1 VIQIIWYGTPENGGT
16 CIDGLTKATE
26 EILSSIFITLLPL
39 IRHLEGD
46 IKPYLN
52 MEVKKQ

>member
-1 VIQIIWYGTPENGGT
+1 LN
-16 CIDGLTKATE
+16 
-26 EILSSIFITLLPL
+26 SITLLPL

>member
-1 VIQIIWYGTPENGGT
+1 MTATKNGGSYK
-16 CIDGLTKATE
+16 DDLTKATE
-26 EILSSIFITLLPL
+26 GILSLISITLLPL

-52 MEVKKQ
+52 MEVKK